1 MALPLLSRRSTRAEK
16 DESRRVRAGRTED
29 GCPAAVQV
37 SAVLGSPEQRVAP
50 RDEPA
55 AGCRAASCHPCLQVH
70 ACNLFSCR
78 VGGRWPRLH
87 KLYLTDNYTETNC
100 ARPYPSPSMATSRR
114 CVWWREGGDGAGAGG
129 VEEREGAML
138 SAADPLLIHSWADS
152 GAGRDWGEPW
162 LKRKGFSGLCRGS
175 LRR

>member
-55 AGCRAASCHPCLQVH
+55 AWCRAASCHPCLQVH

-100 ARPYPSPSMATSRR
+100 TRPYPSPSMATSRR